1 MIISKKTKSLL
12 LEMLE
17 EFGVKQSCVAQ
28 FIERH
33 EGKLSPTEEALSEM
47 SLQELKA
54 IKGMVQYKIHEK
66 EGVAASPCTDP

>member
-1 MIISKKTKSLL
+1 MIISKKTKGEL

-28 FIERH
+28 FVERNQN
-33 EGKLSPTEEALSEM
+33 KLGVTEAALSEM

-54 IKGMVQYKIHEK
+54 IKGIVQYAIHER
-66 EGVAASPCTDP
+66 EGVAV

>member
-54 IKGMVQYKIHEK
+54 IKGMVLYKIHEK
-66 EGVAASPCTDP
+66 EGVAA

>member
-1 MIISKKTKSLL
+1 MIISKKTKGELL
-12 LEMLE
+12 GMLE
-17 EFGVKQSCVAQ
+17 EFGVQQSCVAQ

-54 IKGMVQYKIHEK
+54 IKGIAQYKIHEK
-66 EGVAASPCTDP
+66 EGVAV

>member
-1 MIISKKTKSLL
+1 MIISKNTKSLL

-54 IKGMVQYKIHEK
+54 IKGIVQYKIHEK
-66 EGVAASPCTDP
+66 EGVAV